1 MINRNQILTS
11 VAAFTLLTIS
21 APATASDNDE
31 LEYDSDVKACIAE
44 IGDHANYEGATRV
57 QHIVVMNKRPV
68 FGYRITIDT
77 SVYTKSDGTA
87 VREYASYCD
96 AIDDDKPVKFRIR
109 EISA

>member
-1 MINRNQILTS
+1 MINRHQILTTA
-11 VAAFTLLTIS
+11 AAFTLLTIC

-31 LEYDSDVKACIAE
+31 LEYDSDVEACIAE

-77 SVYTKSDGTA
+77 SVYTKSADTA
-87 VREYASYCD
+87 VREYASYCVSRG
-96 AIDDDKPVKFRIR
+96 DDRLVKFTID